1 MRYQAINR
9 FFFRTSLAFQQIK
22 TTFLSNNF
30 SHSQAS
36 HPHEWENRLCYW
48 CMFIFSYSWWS
59 HQFVR
64 GRKHTREHFCSSLSR
79 ISLWERE
86 SITWTLLL
94 LTFPY
99 IFVYYFLT
107 VYTLVPYTAS
117 FFSVFQTLSSLNF
130 VFISF
135 NLFPS
140 SLFIFLVFRSS
151 LPLFKPKLSSI
162 TIYHY

>member
-1 MRYQAINR
+1 MVLSTTFALSSYKQI
-9 FFFRTSLAFQQIK
+9 FFFFFLRTSLAYQQIK

-36 HPHEWENRLCYW
+36 HPHEWENRLRYW
-48 CMFIFSYSWWS
+48 CMFIFSYSWWVPS
-59 HQFVR
+59 V
-64 GRKHTREHFCSSLSR
+64 C
-79 ISLWERE
+79 ERE
-86 SITWTLLL
+86 KAYTWTPLFLN
-94 LTFPY
+94 FPY